1 MGRCKTNAKES
12 TAYPSAPW
20 SFCFSL
26 PLIGDAPQ
34 PKLSK
39 LERRI
44 SLTAR
49 CCCLLGSK
57 AWPAPTGRQR
67 VRGLPGKTEP
77 RD

>member
-57 AWPAPTGRQR
+57 AWPAPTARAGTSGQD
-67 VRGLPGKTEP
+67 GAP
-77 RD
+77 